1 MLKDKNLL
9 IFSHLSIQLYIIE
22 RIDIVIVQYKRRDYM
37 KKLGENLY
45 SQTVVFDLV
54 RFDNRKELVKKSIEK
69 DECIKEL
76 LKTNMLFGESW
87 FTKKYQSEEF
97 KSGGLSRI
105 NTVNLSNAAIKIE
118 SITYIENGY
127 KFDFIRYNGTRKY
140 RWLSGKLP
148 AEDLQLKR
156 ITKPVCGIRRK

>member
-1 MLKDKNLL
+1 
-9 IFSHLSIQLYIIE
+9 
-22 RIDIVIVQYKRRDYM
+22 M

-97 KSGGLSRI
+97 KSGGLVRI

-127 KFDFIRYNGTRKY
+127 KFGCKVKFSIVPELKEFLEKEILNLNYYLEPRIIINRKNGIISQLRIITFDLIGGTKDRKV
-140 RWLSGKLP
+140 K
-148 AEDLQLKR
+148 ENN
-156 ITKPVCGIRRK
+156 